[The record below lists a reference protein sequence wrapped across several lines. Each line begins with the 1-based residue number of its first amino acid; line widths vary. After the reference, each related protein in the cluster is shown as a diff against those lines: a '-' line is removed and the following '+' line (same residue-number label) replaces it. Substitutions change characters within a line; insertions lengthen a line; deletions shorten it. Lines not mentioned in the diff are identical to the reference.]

1 MISYGRQYIDNKD
14 INGVLK
20 VLKSNF
26 LTQGPTQK
34 IFEKKISQYLN
45 TRYVSS
51 VSSGTAAL
59 HLVSKA

>member
-34 IFEKKISQYLN
+34 IFEKKFLN
-45 TRYVSS
+45 I
-51 VSSGTAAL
+51 
-59 HLVSKA
+59 